1 MQVKNILDGCDN
13 SFNMLDTI
21 ILQDVAWS
29 TLLPFINI
37 PNLKKLK
44 LEDMHNLESWDR
56 VYRGSRF
63 NNLEELIISDCPKLT
78 ELPLSKLKSLKCL
91 EIKNCKEL
99 RMDEVGFLQKLEVYN
114 CDKSPGQYSTEDLI

>member
-1 MQVKNILDGCDN
+1 
-13 SFNMLDTI
+13 MLDTI
-21 ILQDVAWS
+21 TLQDVAWS

-44 LEDMHNLESWDR
+44 LESMHNLESWDR

-63 NNLEELIISDCPKLT
+63 DNLEELIISDCPKLT
-78 ELPLSKLKSLKCL
+78 ELPLSKLKSLKYL

-99 RMDEVGFLQKLEVYN
+99 RMDESDIWNNLQKLDVYN
-114 CDKSPGQYSTEDLI
+114 NVVRSSNRT